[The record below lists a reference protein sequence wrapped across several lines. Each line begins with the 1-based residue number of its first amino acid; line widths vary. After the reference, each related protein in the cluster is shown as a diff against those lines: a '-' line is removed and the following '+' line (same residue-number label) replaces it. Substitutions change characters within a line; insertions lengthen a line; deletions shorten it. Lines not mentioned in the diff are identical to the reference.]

1 MWTDATCTLVS
12 GVTQATG
19 NYNPIS
25 CTSDCSSETCTNL
38 ISVTNFADTNV
49 SDDIIIFIGAKSPL
63 AAGATSPF
71 EAYLYASETDTT
83 AIIEKRTDLG
93 SQTLAAQVYP
103 YDFWIEW
110 PTETIYHREIKADE
124 YGEIYIR
131 FRSRVT
137 IPTATGVYKI
147 TIDSGF
153 DIAQDAT
160 PKCTI
165 YHKDMPFD
173 NYPEYWDGD
182 YHHTIIEQCYYHAAD
197 SEFELIFPSADILRE
212 FYGIT

>member
-1 MWTDATCTLVS
+1 MAPGGSITTTFVDGGSNTFKTPGYESPSGYIFNAYIIDLDLNGDGRWVEEHNYVNIATCTSTDVLGFAWSHILSTMNQRTYDKWTLTVSPSKGSPQVKRVDVKFPSEFMWTDATCTLVS

-93 SQTLAAQVYP
+93 SQTLAA
-103 YDFWIEW
+103 
-110 PTETIYHREIKADE
+110 
-124 YGEIYIR
+124 
-131 FRSRVT
+131 
-137 IPTATGVYKI
+137 
-147 TIDSGF
+147 
-153 DIAQDAT
+153 
-160 PKCTI
+160 
-165 YHKDMPFD
+165 
-173 NYPEYWDGD
+173 
-182 YHHTIIEQCYYHAAD
+182 
-197 SEFELIFPSADILRE
+197 
-212 FYGIT
+212 